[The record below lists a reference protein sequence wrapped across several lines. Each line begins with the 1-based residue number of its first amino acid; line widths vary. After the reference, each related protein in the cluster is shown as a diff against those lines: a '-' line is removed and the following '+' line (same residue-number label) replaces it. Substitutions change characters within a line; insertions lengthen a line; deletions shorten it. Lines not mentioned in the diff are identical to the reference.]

1 MNIIHDLLTRAFA
14 VLCLSS
20 LVCAVSNV
28 TVVPLTSGC
37 SSYPNYDNTTGIAGP
52 LRLVADSTGKDVDGF
67 RFKPLFAIAVGGGSW
82 GFMVLPTVEN
92 KTAEEIPFQC
102 SNDTLQA
109 HLDMGFAGSVWQDL
123 IAAGTPG
130 ESVFGFRLPDLPD
143 PNYHLEPWYVR
154 TLRDHRPLHSHLVD
168 GVEQPDLYLGS
179 VNVTNWGFNYQN
191 YTETGEYYFA
201 RLLGPNSNNPATG
214 KQLNMGEFAGYIKII
229 AT

>member
-1 MNIIHDLLTRAFA
+1 MLQNLLRAIE
-14 VLCLSS
+14 VLFLSA
-20 LVCAVSNV
+20 LVSAVSNV

-52 LRLVADSTGKDVDGF
+52 LRLVADSTGTDVDGF
-67 RFKPLFAIAVGGGSW
+67 KFKPLFAIAVGGGSW
-82 GFMVLPTVEN
+82 GFMVLPTIEN

-109 HLDMGFAGSVWQDL
+109 HLNMGFAGTVWQDL

-143 PNYHLEPWYVR
+143 PNYHLE
-154 TLRDHRPLHSHLVD
+154 TCALITMNLHLVD
-168 GVEQPDLYLGS
+168 GVEQPGVYLGS

-191 YTETGEYYFA
+191 FTETGEYYYA

-214 KQLNMGEFAGYIKII
+214 KQLNSGEFAGYIKIT
-229 AT
+229 AA